1 MQGAIFDLDGT
12 LLDSNGVWKQV
23 DDVFLAR
30 HHLTK
35 DAEYTRAVT
44 QMEYSA
50 SAAFVAEKY
59 HLNMSPQEIMA
70 EWEALSLEAYAQQIP
85 MKEGAR
91 EVLTALAEAQVPLA
105 LVTLSPAVLYEAA
118 LKRHGV
124 LDLFQLKMTVP
135 KAHEQG
141 KDRFLYDAVCR
152 ELAIPAAACIGF
164 DDDLSALEAMRAS
177 GMTAYALQDMRNG
190 DMKDLYSAAG
200 FPQYSW
206 ADIQAIILSDKIY

>member
-1 MQGAIFDLDGT
+1 M
-12 LLDSNGVWKQV
+12 

-50 SAAFVAEKY
+50 SAVFVAEKY
-59 HLNMSPQEIMA
+59 RLDMSPQEIMA

-118 LKRHGV
+118 LNVTG
-124 LDLFQLKMTVP
+124 
-135 KAHEQG
+135 
-141 KDRFLYDAVCR
+141 
-152 ELAIPAAACIGF
+152 
-164 DDDLSALEAMRAS
+164 
-177 GMTAYALQDMRNG
+177 
-190 DMKDLYSAAG
+190 
-200 FPQYSW
+200 SW
-206 ADIQAIILSDKIY
+206 TFFN